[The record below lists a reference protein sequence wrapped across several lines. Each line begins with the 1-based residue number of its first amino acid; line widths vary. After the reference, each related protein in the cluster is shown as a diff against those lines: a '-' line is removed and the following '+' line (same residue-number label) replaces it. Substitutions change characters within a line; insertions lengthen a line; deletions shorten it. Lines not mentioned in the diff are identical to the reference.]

1 MSNFKN
7 LRNEHEEVQDGK
19 GNYVDAAR
27 VSEIGDRQMK
37 HTEIDGKEILI
48 ANVGGKFYAVS
59 DRCGHSNASLSKG
72 VLNGNIVTCP
82 LHGAKFDVTTGRKV
96 KDFNLKGEKSSLDK
110 LPDDFRKYLEYAFE
124 LIESVK
130 THDQEK
136 YKLEDE
142 GDRIKIMLPIDS
154 DNQ

>member
-1 MSNFKN
+1 M
-7 LRNEHEEVQDGK
+7 NELHKIKKEDPGFVEIGKASEILDGK
-19 GNYVDAAR
+19 
-27 VSEIGDRQMK
+27 MK
-37 HTEIDGKEILI
+37 HVEVDGKEVLI
-48 ANVGGKFYAVS
+48 ANVGGNFYAVS

-72 VLNGNIVTCP
+72 VLTGNIVTCP
-82 LHGAKFDVTTGRKV
+82 LHGAQFDITTGRKV
-96 KDFNLKGEKSSLDK
+96 KEFDLKGERSSLDK

-136 YKLEDE
+136 YELEVD

-154 DNQ
+154 NNE

>member
-1 MSNFKN
+1 MAKTKN
-7 LRNEHEEVQDGK
+7 QTITIGKQGDIPEGKMKKFEVG
-19 GNYVDAAR
+19 GR
-27 VSEIGDRQMK
+27 EIM
-37 HTEIDGKEILI
+37 I

-72 VLNGNIVTCP
+72 ALTGNIVTCP
-82 LHGAKFDVTTGRKV
+82 LHGAQFDVTTGRMV
-96 KDFNLKGEKSSLDK
+96 KDINLEGERSSLDN

-136 YKLEDE
+136 YKLEVD

-154 DNQ
+154 NNQ

>member
-7 LRNEHEEVQDGK
+7 LGNEHEEVQDGK

-37 HTEIDGKEILI
+37 NTEIDGKEIMI

-72 VLNGNIVTCP
+72 VLTGNIVTCP

-96 KDFNLKGEKSSLDK
+96 KDFNLKGERSSLDK

-136 YKLEDE
+136 YKLEVD

>member
-1 MSNFKN
+1 MGKFKN
-7 LRNEHEEVQDGK
+7 LGNEDEGK

-27 VSEIGDRQMK
+27 VSEIGDSQMK
-37 HTEIDGKEILI
+37 HIEIDGKEIMI
-48 ANVGGKFYAVS
+48 ANVGGKYYAVS

-72 VLNGNIVTCP
+72 ILTGNIVTCP
-82 LHGAKFDVTTGRKV
+82 LHGAQFDVTTGRKV

-124 LIESVK
+124 LIESVR

-136 YKLEDE
+136 YKLEVDS
-142 GDRIKIMLPIDS
+142 GRIKIMLPIDS
-154 DNQ
+154 DNK

>member
-1 MSNFKN
+1 MENTKN
-7 LRNEHEEVQDGK
+7 QTITIGKQGDIPEGKMKKFEVG
-19 GNYVDAAR
+19 R
-27 VSEIGDRQMK
+27 
-37 HTEIDGKEILI
+37 KEIMI

-72 VLNGNIVTCP
+72 VLAGDIVTCP
-82 LHGAKFDVTTGRKV
+82 LHGAQFDVTTGRMV
-96 KDFNLKGEKSSLDK
+96 KDINLEGERSSLDK

-136 YKLEDE
+136 YKLEMD

-154 DNQ
+154 NNQ

>member
-1 MSNFKN
+1 M
-7 LRNEHEEVQDGK
+7 NELDKIKKEDPGFVEIGKASEISDGK
-19 GNYVDAAR
+19 
-27 VSEIGDRQMK
+27 MK
-37 HTEIDGKEILI
+37 HVEVDGKEVLI
-48 ANVGGKFYAVS
+48 ANVGGNFYAVS

-72 VLNGNIVTCP
+72 ILTGNIVTCP
-82 LHGAKFDVTTGRKV
+82 LHGAQFNVTTGRKV
-96 KDFNLKGEKSSLDK
+96 KEFDLKGERSSLDK

-136 YKLEDE
+136 YELEVD

-154 DNQ
+154 NNE

>member
-154 DNQ
+154 DNH